1 MEPIEIIM
9 GIVMCVV
16 LLLVGGF
23 CIFCSVMNFDW
34 FFNNYKA
41 APLVKIFGRNGTRIF
56 YIIIGVFILNCDSV
70 KKTYNVVLGNLS
82 ETTSILVK

>member
-9 GIVMCVV
+9 GIGMCVV

-56 YIIIGVFILNCDSV
+56 YIIIGVFIAFCSLMGAAGI
-70 KKTYNVVLGNLS
+70 VLLAL
-82 ETTSILVK
+82 E

>member
-1 MEPIEIIM
+1 MEPIEIII

-16 LLLVGGF
+16 FLLIGAF

-41 APLVKIFGRNGTRIF
+41 APLVKLFGRNGTRIF
-56 YIIIGVFILNCDSV
+56 YACLGAFIAFCSLVGAAGVILLALD
-70 KKTYNVVLGNLS
+70 
-82 ETTSILVK
+82 